1 MLDLTVQD
9 AAESSFV
16 KELGLVQD
24 GSPSRY
30 RLSSIFLKDIFCV
43 QLKEGKGGKV
53 QSVEV
58 EVPSD
63 VVGHPVLGPILN
75 RLLKTLVESCGDSP
89 GTEQW
94 PVVTSEA
101 RQIHFEEHS
110 LSIDSENDNVSFS
123 LSRKRKGFWSF
134 ITS

>member
-9 AAESSFV
+9 VAESSFV

-30 RLSSIFLKDIFCV
+30 RLSSTLLKDSFCIHV
-43 QLKEGKGGKV
+43 KESKGGKI

-75 RLLKTLVESCGDSP
+75 RLLRTLVESCGDSP

-101 RQIHFEEHS
+101 RQIHFGEHS
-110 LSIDSENDNVSFS
+110 LSIDSKNDNVSFS
-123 LSRKRKGFWSF
+123 VYRKRKGFWSF
-134 ITS
+134 ISS